1 MGSIAMDFIS
11 VIVLEQT
18 LENESQKPDICLISP
33 WELSTKIHRDSNE
46 IKLRVATSISENPQF
61 SCVSLITQVSSS
73 DH

>member
-1 MGSIAMDFIS
+1 MDFIS

-18 LENESQKPDICLISP
+18 LENKSQKPDIYLVSP
-33 WELSTKIHRDSNE
+33 WELNTKIHRDRNE
-46 IKLRVATSISENPQF
+46 IKFRVAKSISENPQF